1 MSIGCISMFLFVNN
15 LSAQTTWEEWIQ
27 QLVEN
32 EDQDSYTLETLIED
46 LTELKEHP
54 ISIHTAT
61 REQLKRIPFL
71 SNSERGF
78 MPCAPLR

>member
-46 LTELKEHP
+46 LTELKEHT

-61 REQLKRIPFL
+61 REQVKRIPFL
-71 SNSERGF
+71 
-78 MPCAPLR
+78 